1 MATKLSEKKK
11 VLVGMSGGI
20 DSSAVCMLLQ
30 DQGYEVLGITL
41 RMWDI
46 PSHFSTPGQKEPDH
60 VLEARSLAERLAI
73 PHYTLDVRDEFR
85 KTVVQSFIDEYLRA
99 RTPNPCVMCNLYFKW
114 KYLLDEADRLECDYI
129 ATGHYARIT
138 QNMNRYI
145 LEKGLDPKKDQSY
158 FLWRL
163 GQKELSRTLFPLGN
177 ITKEDVSKFDLLV
190 LSPGISVNAPIA
202 QMFRDQEKPVWS
214 EIELAYQASKGRIA
228 AITGTNGKTTTTA
241 LTGEIM
247 KGYYE
252 SSFVVGNIGIP
263 YTSVALDT
271 KEDSV
276 TTAEIS
282 SFQLE
287 TIVDFKPDVCAVLNI
302 TPDHLDRHGTVEV
315 YAQTKESIGKNQ
327 TKDQVMVL
335 NYEDDTTRAMADRA
349 NGTVLFFSLHH
360 KIKEGVS
367 MEGDAFII
375 EENGKKQIVCT
386 LDDVNLLGDHNYE
399 NILAAIA
406 VTYSMGVPVSYIK
419 EGIKRFKGVEHRIE
433 YVDSV
438 KGVAYY
444 NDSKGTNPDAAIKG
458 IKAMNRPTWLIGGG
472 YDKKSTYDEWIEAFD
487 GKVKE
492 LILMG
497 VTAPKIA
504 DCAKTHG
511 FDKIK
516 FVDSMEEAVSYI
528 AGKAQDGEAVLL
540 SPACASWGMFPNYEV
555 RGDIFKDCVRKLK
568 EN

>member
-1 MATKLSEKKK
+1 MIDTSKKFLVAGAGKSGIGSVNLLLKTGADVSLYDGKEDLEKEALYEKLYEKK
-11 VLVGMSGGI
+11 
-20 DSSAVCMLLQ
+20 
-30 DQGYEVLGITL
+30 E
-41 RMWDI
+41 I
-46 PSHFSTPGQKEPDH
+46 P
-60 VLEARSLAERLAI
+60 LI
-73 PHYTLDVRDEFR
+73 
-85 KTVVQSFIDEYLRA
+85 
-99 RTPNPCVMCNLYFKW
+99 
-114 KYLLDEADRLECDYI
+114 
-129 ATGHYARIT
+129 
-138 QNMNRYI
+138 
-145 LEKGLDPKKDQSY
+145 
-158 FLWRL
+158 
-163 GQKELSRTLFPLGN
+163 LGN

-386 LDDVNLLGDHNYE
+386 LDGVNLLGDHNYE

-433 YVDSV
+433 YVAE
-438 KGVAYY
+438 KNGVVYY

-458 IKAMNRPTWLIGGG
+458 IQAMNRPTILIGGG
-472 YDKKSTYDEWIEAFD
+472 YDKQSDFHEWIQSFD
-487 GKVKE
+487 GKVRYLVLIGATKE
-492 LILMG
+492 QIQKEAAECGFHDCILKD
-497 VTAPKIA
+497 T
-504 DCAKTHG
+504 
-511 FDKIK
+511 F
-516 FVDSMEEAVSYI
+516 EEALDTCVEL
-528 AGKAQDGEAVLL
+528 ARPGDAVLL

-555 RGDIFKDCVRKLK
+555 RGEEFKKYVNAL
-568 EN
+568 

>member
-1 MATKLSEKKK
+1 MIDTSKKFLVAGAGKSGIGSVNLLLKTGADVSLYDGNEELDKEALFEKLYEKKEIS
-11 VLVGMSGGI
+11 LV
-20 DSSAVCMLLQ
+20 
-30 DQGYEVLGITL
+30 
-41 RMWDI
+41 
-46 PSHFSTPGQKEPDH
+46 
-60 VLEARSLAERLAI
+60 
-73 PHYTLDVRDEFR
+73 
-85 KTVVQSFIDEYLRA
+85 
-99 RTPNPCVMCNLYFKW
+99 
-114 KYLLDEADRLECDYI
+114 
-129 ATGHYARIT
+129 
-138 QNMNRYI
+138 
-145 LEKGLDPKKDQSY
+145 
-158 FLWRL
+158 
-163 GQKELSRTLFPLGN
+163 LGN
-177 ITKEDVSKFDLLV
+177 ITKEDIEKYDLLV

-202 QMFRDQEKPVWS
+202 QMFYDQEKPVWS
-214 EIELAYQASKGRIA
+214 EIELAYQASKGKIA

-271 KEDSV
+271 QENSV
-276 TTAEIS
+276 ITAEIS

-315 YAQTKESIGKNQ
+315 YAKNQ
-327 TKDQVMVL
+327 TKDQIMVL
-335 NYEDDTTRAMADRA
+335 NYEDDTTRDMATRA
-349 NGTVLFFSLHH
+349 NGKVLFFSLHH
-360 KIKEGVS
+360 KIKEGVF
-367 MEGDAFII
+367 MEDDAFVI
-375 EENGKKQIVCT
+375 EEGSDRQVVCT

-406 VTYSMGVPVSYIK
+406 VSYSMGVPVSYIK

-433 YVDSV
+433 YVDTV
-438 KGVAYY
+438 NGVAYY

-472 YDKKSTYDEWIEAFD
+472 YDKKSTYDEWIKAFD

-504 DCAKTHG
+504 ECAKAHG

-516 FVDSMEEAVSYI
+516 FVDSMEDAVSYI
-528 AGKAQDGEAVLL
+528 AEKAQDGDAVLL

>member
-1 MATKLSEKKK
+1 MIVKDKNVLVFGSGISGEAACALLLKEEAKVVLYDGNDKLNPEEIRAKIEGGDSESLEIILGTLEGDRKGELLDKLS
-11 VLVGMSGGI
+11 LVVMS
-20 DSSAVCMLLQ
+20 
-30 DQGYEVLGITL
+30 
-41 RMWDI
+41 
-46 PSHFSTPGQKEPDH
+46 PGVPTDLPIVNEM
-60 VLEARSLAERLAI
+60 R
-73 PHYTLDVRDEFR
+73 
-85 KTVVQSFIDEYLRA
+85 
-99 RTPNPCVMCNLYFKW
+99 
-114 KYLLDEADRLECDYI
+114 
-129 ATGHYARIT
+129 
-138 QNMNRYI
+138 
-145 LEKGLDPKKDQSY
+145 EKGL
-158 FLWRL
+158 
-163 GQKELSRTLFPLGN
+163 
-177 ITKEDVSKFDLLV
+177 
-190 LSPGISVNAPIA
+190 PI
-202 QMFRDQEKPVWS
+202 WG
-214 EIELAYQASKGRIA
+214 EIELAYVLGKGHVV
-228 AITGTNGKTTTTA
+228 AITGTNGKTTTTT
-241 LTGEIM
+241 LVGQIM
-247 KGYYE
+247 ARH
-252 SSFVVGNIGIP
+252 FAHVAVVGNIGIP
-263 YTSVALDT
+263 YTSVAEETTDDT
-271 KEDSV
+271 V
-276 TTAEIS
+276 VVAEIS

-433 YVDSV
+433 YVDTV

>member
-1 MATKLSEKKK
+1 MDLTGKQ
-11 VLVGMSGGI
+11 VLVAGLGKSGIAAGALLKKMGCMVCLF
-20 DSSAVCMLLQ
+20 DGNEKFDRSA
-30 DQGYEVLGITL
+30 
-41 RMWDI
+41 
-46 PSHFSTPGQKEPDH
+46 
-60 VLEARSLAERLAI
+60 
-73 PHYTLDVRDEFR
+73 
-85 KTVVQSFIDEYLRA
+85 
-99 RTPNPCVMCNLYFKW
+99 
-114 KYLLDEADRLECDYI
+114 
-129 ATGHYARIT
+129 
-138 QNMNRYI
+138 
-145 LEKGLDPKKDQSY
+145 LEKTYPVFSDCP
-158 FLWRL
+158 LWI
-163 GQKELSRTLFPLGN
+163 GELPDAAVQEMELA
-177 ITKEDVSKFDLLV
+177 VV
-190 LSPGISVNAPIA
+190 SPGIPLDTPAILKLQAAGV
-202 QMFRDQEKPVWS
+202 PVVG
-214 EIELAYQASKGRIA
+214 EAELAYRFEKGRVA
-228 AITGTNGKTTTTA
+228 AITGTNGKTTTTT
-241 LTGEIM
+241 LVGEIL
-247 KGYYE
+247 KKCYPE
-252 SSFVVGNIGIP
+252 VFVVGNIGIP
-263 YTSVALDT
+263 YTSIVEKT
-271 KEDSV
+271 TEQTV
-276 TTAEIS
+276 TVTEIS

-433 YVDSV
+433 YVDTV

-528 AGKAQDGEAVLL
+528 AGKAKDGEAVLL

>member
-1 MATKLSEKKK
+1 MDLTGKQ
-11 VLVGMSGGI
+11 VLVAGLGKSGIAAG
-20 DSSAVCMLLQ
+20 ALLKKMGCMVC
-30 DQGYEVLGITL
+30 
-41 RMWDI
+41 
-46 PSHFSTPGQKEPDH
+46 
-60 VLEARSLAERLAI
+60 
-73 PHYTLDVRDEFR
+73 
-85 KTVVQSFIDEYLRA
+85 
-99 RTPNPCVMCNLYFKW
+99 
-114 KYLLDEADRLECDYI
+114 
-129 ATGHYARIT
+129 
-138 QNMNRYI
+138 
-145 LEKGLDPKKDQSY
+145 
-158 FLWRL
+158 
-163 GQKELSRTLFPLGN
+163 LFDGN
-177 ITKEDVSKFDLLV
+177 EKFDRSAWKKTYPVFSDCPLWIGELPDAAV
-190 LSPGISVNAPIA
+190 QEMELAVVSPGIPLDTPAILKLQAVGV
-202 QMFRDQEKPVWS
+202 PVVG
-214 EIELAYQASKGRIA
+214 EAELAYRFEKGRVA
-228 AITGTNGKTTTTA
+228 AITGTNGKTTTTT
-241 LTGEIM
+241 LVGEIL
-247 KGYYE
+247 KKCYPE
-252 SSFVVGNIGIP
+252 VFVVGNIGIP
-263 YTSVALDT
+263 YTSIVEKT
-271 KEDSV
+271 TEQTV
-276 TTAEIS
+276 TVTEIS

-433 YVDSV
+433 YVDTV

>member
-1 MATKLSEKKK
+1 MNIKANLKHAREKAEMLDLKNKKIMVVGAGISGIGAVHLLNQVGADVVLYDGGSKLSEDDVIKKLNGDK
-11 VLVGMSGGI
+11 AQIILGEFSREYMEGI
-20 DSSAVCMLLQ
+20 DML
-30 DQGYEVLGITL
+30 VI
-41 RMWDI
+41 
-46 PSHFSTPGQKEPDH
+46 SPGVPIDNR
-60 VLEARSLAERLAI
+60 V
-73 PHYTLDVRDEFR
+73 VVEFR
-85 KTVVQSFIDEYLRA
+85 KAGV
-99 RTPNPCVMCNLYFKW
+99 
-114 KYLLDEADRLECDYI
+114 
-129 ATGHYARIT
+129 
-138 QNMNRYI
+138 
-145 LEKGLDPKKDQSY
+145 
-158 FLWRL
+158 
-163 GQKELSRTLFPLGN
+163 
-177 ITKEDVSKFDLLV
+177 
-190 LSPGISVNAPIA
+190 
-202 QMFRDQEKPVWS
+202 PVWG
-214 EIELAYQASKGRIA
+214 EVELAYNYDKGTVL

-271 KEDSV
+271 QENSV
-276 TTAEIS
+276 ITAEIS

-315 YAQTKESIGKNQ
+315 YAKTKESIGKNQ
-327 TKDQVMVL
+327 TKDQIMIL
-335 NYEDDTTRAMADRA
+335 NYEDDTTRDMATRA
-349 NGTVLFFSLHH
+349 NGKVLFFSLHH
-360 KIKEGVS
+360 KIKEGVF
-367 MEGDAFII
+367 MEDDAFVI
-375 EENGKKQIVCT
+375 EEGSDRQVVCT

-406 VTYSMGVPVSYIK
+406 VSYSMGVPVSYIK

-433 YVDSV
+433 YVDTV
-438 KGVAYY
+438 NGVAYY

-504 DCAKTHG
+504 ECAKAHG

-516 FVDSMEEAVSYI
+516 FVDSMEDAVSYI
-528 AGKAQDGEAVLL
+528 AEKAQDGDAVLL